1 VTALEIVDQAF
12 AVSLLNGGF
21 VLWMPWK
28 WCMGG
33 GCMIAEAESIFV
45 LRVTKTHYLS
55 RKTPFMVAIY
65 MKCA

>member
-1 VTALEIVDQAF
+1 
-12 AVSLLNGGF
+12 
-21 VLWMPWK
+21 
-28 WCMGG
+28 MGG

-65 MKCA
+65 MMCA